1 MAVTHAQP
9 RLWTLAEYYALGEA
23 GFLEHTE
30 LVEGAII
37 AMTPQGPEH
46 SSSLTFANQ
55 LLVTAFGG
63 THFVRVQLPLAVGE
77 RTELE
82 PDFAL
87 IPRDKFDPARHPS
100 TADLVIEVSV
110 TSLAY
115 DRYEKAS
122 LYARAGVPDYW
133 ILNRNTRNLEVYR
146 EPRPDSEAPFGFGY
160 GSRRIFGENEECAP
174 LLAPDRAVRAAELL

>member
-30 LVEGAII
+30 LVEGEII
-37 AMTPQGPEH
+37 AMTPQGPQH
-46 SSSLTFANQ
+46 STSLTFANQ
-55 LLVTAFGG
+55 LLVVAFGA
-63 THFVRVQLPLAVGE
+63 THFVRVQLPLTVGE

-87 IPRDKFDPARHPS
+87 IPRERFDPARHPS

-115 DRYEKAS
+115 DRCEKAS
-122 LYARAGVPDYW
+122 LYARAGVPEYW
-133 ILNRNTRNLEVYR
+133 ILNRNTRSLEVYR
-146 EPRPDSEAPFGFGY
+146 DPRPDPEAPFGVGY
-160 GSRRIFGENEECAP
+160 GSRRVFGEQEECAP
-174 LLAPDRAVRAAELL
+174 LFVPDRAVRVAELL